1 MSAFITFVLITL
13 ALNIWAT
20 RAILQSD
27 GYHLGKKMLIASVW
41 MLPILGAL
49 NSWLHIPRAPR
60 RAPPSEGDAAVPGEV
75 AEPAPEQLDMPE
87 MLSLHLSDCMA
98 VHNGIPFMDW
108 AKLGAWAA
116 TAPDAAGERAAVTA
130 GQRAWLLHLRD
141 ALGPHFR
148 LLETEAAFVLSAR
161 ERHVAQAAAD
171 YVARTRRR
179 IAAVLGGVAQFAAG
193 ERSILLVLDDD
204 DAYYHYIS
212 HYYADGGE
220 YAFSSGVFLSRG
232 CPHFVV
238 KGGDLTHIEPV
249 IVHEMTHSA
258 LAHLKLPRWLD
269 EGIAVNTE
277 HRITGAPRL
286 IYTPQELRQKHLAFW
301 GEAEI
306 QQFWSGRSF
315 HRTDDGNLLS
325 YELARIIVERM
336 AKDWN
341 AFTQFAL
348 HASRED
354 AGARAAVEHLDV
366 DLGAY
371 ACALME
377 RPRAEQW
384 SPDPARWRE
393 AEAASTQTTQGASN

>member
-1 MSAFITFVLITL
+1 MTALALFALATL
-13 ALNIWAT
+13 ALNIGAT
-20 RAILQSD
+20 RAILKSD
-27 GYHLGKKMLIASVW
+27 GYHLRKKMLLASVW

-49 NSWLHIPRAPR
+49 NSWLHMPSRAGGGR
-60 RAPPSEGDAAVPGEV
+60 RAGAGGQAGARHDSEAAQ
-75 AEPAPEQLDMPE
+75 PAPEALDGPE
-87 MLSLHLSDCMA
+87 MLSLQLTDCMA
-98 VHNGIPFMDW
+98 VHDGLPFMDW

-116 TAPDAAGERAAVTA
+116 TAPDAASEREAITA

-141 ALGPHFR
+141 AFGPPFR
-148 LLETEAAFVLSAR
+148 LLETDAAFVLSAR
-161 ERHVAQAAAD
+161 EKHVAKAAAD

-179 IAAVLGGVAQFAAG
+179 VAAVLGGVARFAAG
-193 ERSILLVLDDD
+193 EKSILLMVEDD
-204 DAYYHYIS
+204 DAYYRYIS

-220 YAFSSGVFLSRG
+220 YAFSSGVFLNAG

-238 KGGDLTHIEPV
+238 KGADLTHVEPV

-315 HRTDDGNLLS
+315 LRTDDGNLLS
-325 YELARIIVERM
+325 YELARIMVERM
-336 AKDWN
+336 ATDWSR
-341 AFTQFAL
+341 FAGFAQ
-348 HASRED
+348 HAERAD
-354 AGARAAVEHLDV
+354 AGAQAAAAQLEV

-371 ACALME
+371 ACALLE
-377 RPRAEQW
+377 RPMTAQW

-393 AEAASTQTTQGASN
+393 AEAAPG

>member
-98 VHNGIPFMDW
+98 AHDGIPFLDW
-108 AKLGAWAA
+108 ARLGAWAA
-116 TAPDAAGERAAVTA
+116 SAPDDASRREAVTA

-141 ALGPHFR
+141 AFGPGFR
-148 LLETEAAFVLSAR
+148 LHETESTFVLSSL
-161 ERHVAQAAAD
+161 ESHVVQATAA
-171 YVARTRRR
+171 YITKTRRR
-179 IAAVLGGVAQFAAG
+179 IAGVLDGIAQFPPDG
-193 ERSILLVLDDD
+193 NSVLLVMDDA
-204 DAYYHYIS
+204 DAYYQYIA

-220 YAFSSGVFLSRG
+220 YAFSGGVFLDSG

-238 KGGDLTHIEPV
+238 TRNDLSRNERV
-249 IVHEMTHSA
+249 IAHEMTHSA
-258 LAHLKLPRWLD
+258 LAYLKLPRWLD

-277 HRITGAPRL
+277 HRLAGARYRV
-286 IYTPQELRQKHLAFW
+286 YTPQELRQKHLAFW

-325 YELARIIVERM
+325 YELARIIVESM
-336 AKDWN
+336 AKNWN
-341 AFTQFAL
+341 AFTQFVL

-354 AGARAAVEHLDV
+354 AGARAAAEQLDV

-377 RPRAEQW
+377 RPASAHW
-384 SPDPARWRE
+384 SPDPQAW
-393 AEAASTQTTQGASN
+393 QGAS